1 MTKVTRE
8 IRGRVDAEINRCI
21 VIAEK
26 HYDRSFKSPTVIY
39 KKRGTTAGTACDL
52 TYTIDLNSVL
62 LMENGDDFIDGR
74 IGRGTVTHEFAHLVD
89 GIVNPHTRDGGIR
102 YDRYG
107 RARRGKRSVHGPSWK
122 RIMRLFGVRNPTRCH
137 SYNVSNARVKGSSK
151 KHVWVCGCGNGKVV
165 LTNLKHNRQLRLAQS
180 GYGMYSRGHTPR
192 RCGVYT
198 YKGIETNGP
207 TPKITA
213 KPFRDRYPTSKP
225 KTSTKLA
232 HAVKIV
238 RDNPELSRVKLI
250 ALIQVACGMSTAGAT
265 TYYYNAKKAC

>member
-1 MTKVTRE
+1 MTRVTRE
-8 IRGRVDAEINRCI
+8 IKGRVNAEINRCI
-21 VIAEK
+21 AIAEK
-26 HYDRSFKSPTVIY
+26 HYDRSFKFPTVVY

-62 LMENGDDFIDGR
+62 LMENGDDFI
-74 IGRGTVTHEFAHLVD
+74 GTVTHEFAHLVD

-102 YDRYG
+102 YDRFG
-107 RARRGKRSVHGPSWK
+107 RTCRGKRSVHGPSWK

-137 SYNVSNARVKGSSK
+137 SYNVSNARVKRSR
-151 KHVWVCGCGNGKVV
+151 KHVWVCGCGNGRVV
-165 LTNLKHNRQLRLAQS
+165 LTNLKHNRQLRLASS

-198 YKGIETNGP
+198 YKGIEGTA
-207 TPKITA
+207 TP
-213 KPFRDRYPTSKP
+213 KPFRDRYPTPKP

-265 TYYYNAKKAC
+265 TYYYNAKKA